1 MARFLLFK
9 NKKTTSKIFII
20 LSSLIFPPLPF
31 KKNIPQENYTAT
43 HMSDLLCGQ
52 VQLARHTIEIPHV
65 TSKFIQAAPH
75 SPRPSKLLK
84 QLFLPHSG
92 DGGGEEKNP
101 TSAII
106 HL

>member
-1 MARFLLFK
+1 M
-9 NKKTTSKIFII
+9 I
-20 LSSLIFPPLPF
+20 LSSLIFLPLYF

-65 TSKFIQAAPH
+65 TSKYIQAAPH

-84 QLFLPHSG
+84 HLFLPHLEMG
-92 DGGGEEKNP
+92 VGRKKTP
-101 TSAII
+101 P
-106 HL
+106 LL